1 VSATDDREA
10 IEALSRAFLQTVR
23 DVFGLTLAP
32 MPPTLQPMTLPTGMW
47 AWYWRHERGG
57 SVA

>member
-1 VSATDDREA
+1 MS
-10 IEALSRAFLQTVR
+10 
-23 DVFGLTLAP
+23 LTLDR
-32 MPPTLQPMTLPTGMW
+32 MPPTLEPMTLPTGMW